1 MSDDYTFQG
10 LPLPD
15 IDPGTSLLVS
25 GPTHGGVRDL
35 ASRMIRSTE
44 GEGSIVV
51 TTNKSAE
58 RLVRDYQDSGVDIG
72 PDTLSIVDCT
82 DGSGDVTEARVL
94 SVSGPADLTGIGI
107 RFSDAYRQFDAED
120 VERVRTGVFSLSTL
134 LSFSD
139 LRTVS
144 RFVHTLAGRIG
155 NTGGIGLFLIDPG
168 LHDERTIRTVGQFC
182 DGRIEVRD
190 GADGPELRTRGIPDD
205 SRYWRAFDTKP

>member
-1 MSDDYTFQG
+1 DDYTFQG

>member
-168 LHDERTIRTVGQFC
+168 MHDERTIRTVGQFC

-190 GADGPELRTRGIPDD
+190 GADGPELRTRGIPHD

>member
-72 PDTLSIVDCT
+72 SDTLSIVDCT

-94 SVSGPADLTGIGI
+94 SVSGPEDLTGIGI
-107 RFSDAYRQFDAED
+107 RFSDAYRQFAAEN

-155 NTGGIGLFLIDPG
+155 NTGGVGLFLIDPG
-168 LHDERTIRTVGQFC
+168 MHDERTIRTVGQFC
-182 DGRIEVRD
+182 DGRIEVRE

-205 SRYWRAFDTKP
+205 SRYWRVFDTKP

>member
-168 LHDERTIRTVGQFC
+168 MHDERTIRTVGQFC